1 MVTPTHSEE
10 ESQDQTPFPAPH
22 GNRNVFSLSK
32 IRFLCHSESR
42 TESTCWFRVG
52 RRILPLFSF
61 PWKNTELE
69 QISTFSYAWKRRRKA
84 HLPFLSEKFRA
95 SAPVLLTH
103 PSDLAWPVCPLESLP
118 PVLTREGWVEVL
130 VCFHQTQK
138 SMRHNQYHQIILLL
152 GLMYTNSNY
161 SFVIICSLGN
171 VKTAMLYLLGKYA
184 SILVVIWHGG
194 GFPTSES

>member
-10 ESQDQTPFPAPH
+10 ESQDQTPFPAPQ

-42 TESTCWFRVG
+42 AEPTCWFGVG
-52 RRILPLFSF
+52 RRILLLSSF
-61 PWKNTELE
+61 PWKKHRTRANL
-69 QISTFSYAWKRRRKA
+69 QPSPYAWKRRRKA
-84 HLPFLSEKFRA
+84 NLPLLSAKLGA
-95 SAPVLLTH
+95 PAPVLLTH

-118 PVLTREGWVEVL
+118 PVLTREGWVHVL
-130 VCFHQTQK
+130 HKDPILLCFHQTQK

-152 GLMYTNSNY
+152 GLMYTNANY

-171 VKTAMLYLLGKYA
+171 VKTAMLYHLGK
-184 SILVVIWHGG
+184 
-194 GFPTSES
+194 